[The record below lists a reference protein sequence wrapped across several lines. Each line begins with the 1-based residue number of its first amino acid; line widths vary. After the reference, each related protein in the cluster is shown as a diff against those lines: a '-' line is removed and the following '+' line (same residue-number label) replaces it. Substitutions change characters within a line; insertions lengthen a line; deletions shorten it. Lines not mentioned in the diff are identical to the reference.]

1 MIKNDFNKNSFW
13 TKEDPE
19 TGEKK
24 YYLKMNNQF
33 IEVDKDVYRVSYN
46 SYRKVERDN
55 KKDIKNGLIS
65 LDEDLFGK
73 SLLDT
78 YVESKEE
85 GGDDIAQVLRII
97 NSLDEK
103 DRELITDLL
112 IIGKTERELAKKF
125 NVSQQMISKK
135 KRRIIKKIKKIFD
148 KGL

>member
-33 IEVDKDVYRVSYN
+33 IEVDKDVYRVCYN
-46 SYRKVERDN
+46 SYRKIERDN

-85 GGDDIAQVLRII
+85 GSDDIAQVLRII